1 MERDRDSGDEEDVPA
16 FLRPTAQTARR
27 TEAVRADMLEERQRD
42 LLVAKGA
49 SVVDQAQFR
58 NTKVGEGYLHSS
70 VVRQPQVRDV
80 AHEKLVDKTPA
91 AVLQRRDQKRQRE
104 VRYSN
109 GVL

>member
-1 MERDRDSGDEEDVPA
+1 
-16 FLRPTAQTARR
+16 
-27 TEAVRADMLEERQRD
+27 
-42 LLVAKGA
+42 
-49 SVVDQAQFR
+49 
-58 NTKVGEGYLHSS
+58 
-70 VVRQPQVRDV
+70 VRDV